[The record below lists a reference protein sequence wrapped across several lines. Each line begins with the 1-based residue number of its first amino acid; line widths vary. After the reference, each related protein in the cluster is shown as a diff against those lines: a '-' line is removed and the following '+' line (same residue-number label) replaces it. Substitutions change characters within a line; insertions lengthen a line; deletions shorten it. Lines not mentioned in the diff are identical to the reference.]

1 MKIFRNARNRIGR
14 IGSGRKV
21 SICAGLG
28 AVVVTLLAGCGDF
41 WQSPY
46 GTNTSR
52 NPGCTS
58 NCSSPT
64 VAGVFYVLNQAT
76 KQIAAYSIS
85 SGKLTKV
92 TGSPYSLKDKPYAAA
107 IAPSGGFLYVGTDS
121 GIFLYTI
128 NSTSGALTAGNN
140 GEAIVTEVAS
150 TMQVDATGAWLVE
163 AGPASSALNAVPL
176 DSTTG
181 LLGSGANQQAALPA
195 SAVQQ
200 VVLSP
205 DNGHVFVADG
215 PSGTVVMPFQ
225 ASDSNP
231 FESSLALTIPAK
243 NLGGSALSVAVD
255 PQNRMF
261 YVGESFGNSTGNS
274 GGLRAFNYASLTST
288 LVESPGSPYPS
299 GGVSPNAILPI
310 SSGSYVYV
318 ANSKAGGVAGT
329 ITGFAFE
336 VSESAY
342 SLTAG
347 STIAAGIDPI
357 GLAEESSGN
366 YVLLIDSGGT
376 PDLEVFTQNP
386 STGALTAAFSSSTGT
401 DPTQPVSIVT
411 AP

>member
-1 MKIFRNARNRIGR
+1 MKIFSKARKPI
-14 IGSGRKV
+14 RKAGNSRKI
-21 SICAGLG
+21 SIWAGLG
-28 AVVVTLLAGCGDF
+28 AVILPLLAGCGDF

-46 GTNTSR
+46 GTNPSR

-58 NCSSPT
+58 NCSTPT
-64 VAGVFYVLNQAT
+64 VAAFFYVLNQAT
-76 KQIAAYSIS
+76 KQIAGFSIS
-85 SGKLTKV
+85 NGKLSKI
-92 TGSPYSLKDKPYAAA
+92 TGSPYALKDKPYAAA

-121 GIFLYTI
+121 GIFVYTI
-128 NSTSGALTAGNN
+128 NSTSGALTAANN
-140 GEAIVTEVAS
+140 GQVIVTEVAS

-163 AGPASSALNAVPL
+163 AGPGSSALTAVPL

-215 PSGTVVMPFQ
+215 PSGTVVMPFL
-225 ASDSNP
+225 ASNSNP
-231 FESSLALTIPAK
+231 FESSLALTIPVK

-255 PQNRMF
+255 PQNRVF
-261 YVGESFGNSTGNS
+261 YVGEAFGNSTGNS

-288 LVESPGSPYPS
+288 LAEAPGSPYPS

-310 SSGSYVYV
+310 SSGSFVYV

-329 ITGFAFE
+329 VAEFAFE

-347 STIAAGIDPI
+347 STIAGGIDPV
-357 GLAEESSGN
+357 GLAEDSSGN
-366 YVLLIDSGGT
+366 YVLLIDSGGG
-376 PDLEVFTQNP
+376 PDLEAFSLNAT
-386 STGALTAAFSSSTGT
+386 TGALTAAISSSTGT
-401 DPTQPVSIVT
+401 DPTQPVSIAAV
-411 AP
+411 P